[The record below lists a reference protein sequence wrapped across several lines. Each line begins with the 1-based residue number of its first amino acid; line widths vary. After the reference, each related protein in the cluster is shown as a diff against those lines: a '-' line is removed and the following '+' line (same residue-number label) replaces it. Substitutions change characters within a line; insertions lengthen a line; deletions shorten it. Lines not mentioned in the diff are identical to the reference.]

1 MAGSHRGGP
10 SFYKALHTVN
20 EVHCL
25 HNLPQ
30 LQRLRETHPSTDF
43 VPLFSECKSFNFM
56 DSNNNEQ
63 SPLIEKLPIWK
74 NYPPK
79 LTRLEFNS
87 TFLPGVDTLVEYYPK
102 MFSILRH
109 FSSKGNLR
117 GLKAAFSRS
126 SRIPHFGASG
136 ARSGHQLFRR
146 GQIRSHTFML
156 SY

>member
-25 HNLPQ
+25 HDLPQ

-117 GLKAAFSRS
+117 GLKAAWTL
-126 SRIPHFGASG
+126 AQV
-136 ARSGHQLFRR
+136 AY
-146 GQIRSHTFML
+146 HTLEHLELEVDNNYFDEGKSDHIL
-156 SY
+156 SC